1 MKPFL
6 KWAGGKHKLAPR
18 ILATLPKTKTLVE
31 PFVGSG
37 AVFLM
42 ADYEHYVLSDI
53 NPDLILMYQ
62 QIQQNTEEFI
72 SRAKKVFEED
82 NNNSLD
88 YYRLRKEFND
98 SKNPE
103 RRAELFI
110 YLNRYCFNGL
120 CRYNSKGGFNVPFG
134 DYSGPSFP
142 EKEVRDFGQKSKL
155 ATFVLQ
161 DFRGAMTSVTED
173 SSVYCDPPYIPK
185 STTASFT
192 AYSGKGFELNDHK
205 DIRKLAKEL
214 QARKIP
220 VLVSNSDTALSRQLY
235 EGDTKQ
241 DFEVQRNISSNG
253 NTRNKAGELLVEY
266 F

>member
-6 KWAGGKHKLAPR
+6 KWAGGKHKLAPL

-42 ADYEHYVLSDI
+42 AKYESYVLSDI

-62 QIQQNTEEFI
+62 QIQQNTEGFI
-72 SRAKKVFEED
+72 LRAKKLFEAN
-82 NNNSLD
+82 NNNSVD
-88 YYRLRKEFND
+88 YYRLRQEFND
-98 SKNPE
+98 SKDPE

-110 YLNRYCFNGL
+110 YLNRHCFNGL

-134 DYSGPSFP
+134 DYSGPNFP
-142 EKEVRDFGQKSKL
+142 EKEVRDFGHKAKL
-155 ATFVLQ
+155 ATFVVQ
-161 DFRGAMTSVTED
+161 DFRQAMSSVSED

-185 STTASFT
+185 SPTAGFT
-192 AYSGKGFELNDHK
+192 AYSGKEFGLNDHK

-214 QARKIP
+214 QIRKIP
-220 VLVSNSDTALSRQLY
+220 VLVSNSDTDLSRQLY
-235 EGDTKQ
+235 EGDTKKAF
-241 DFEVQRNISSNG
+241 DVQRSISSNG
-253 NTRNKAGELLVEY
+253 STRSKVGELLVEY